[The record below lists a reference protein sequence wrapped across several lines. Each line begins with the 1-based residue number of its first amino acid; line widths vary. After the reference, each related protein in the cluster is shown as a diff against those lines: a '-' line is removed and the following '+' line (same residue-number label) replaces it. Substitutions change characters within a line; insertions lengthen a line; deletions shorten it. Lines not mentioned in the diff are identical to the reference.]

1 MFDFYTKSFRGGF
14 TYLLFLGLLIFNF
27 PTAAAAA
34 AAVVVAQSK
43 TGASGNWE
51 WTSRP
56 ARNKSQTYFSAEIK
70 QTGSKVSGKLWF
82 NMIGDEEG
90 SDASFVPFVGT
101 ISGNT
106 IRIEFDPKDLHGIE
120 EEKVRYKKPKSP
132 STATLQLKNGKLEWT
147 QTKGILDDLKLG
159 VPRQFVMRRRAAGN

>member
-1 MFDFYTKSFRGGF
+1 MFDFYAKSFRGRW
-14 TYLLFLGLLIFNF
+14 TYLLFLALALLIFNF
-27 PTAAAAA
+27 PPTPAA
-34 AAVVVAQSK
+34 AQSK

-56 ARNKSQTYFSAEIK
+56 VKNKSQTYFSAEIK
-70 QTGSKVSGKLWF
+70 QTGNKVSGKLWF

-106 IRIEFDPKDLHGIE
+106 IRIEFDPKDFHGIE

-159 VPRQFVMRRRAAGN
+159 VPRQFVMRRAGR